1 MPINQV
7 TFLQRSLKIGEK
19 IKRELKIEI
28 VYMGKQKISPDVIFA
43 ESPTLNEVTLE
54 EIFDYIFDL
63 IVTEKNTH

>member
-1 MPINQV
+1 
-7 TFLQRSLKIGEK
+7 
-19 IKRELKIEI
+19 
-28 VYMGKQKISPDVIFA
+28 MGKQKISPDVIFA